1 MTTSSGPG
9 DKPIPIP
16 APTTQPAE
24 RSACLPPETIEQFG
38 LWIDAQLAVLE
49 RQQERFVRLCKPAGR
64 TGR

>member
-9 DKPIPIP
+9 DKPIP
-16 APTTQPAE
+16 APTPQPAE

-49 RQQERFVRLCKPAGR
+49 RQQERFVRLRKPTDR